1 MARKTTP
8 GVLYIHSRDCADH
21 DRCAKTCN
29 PSPTPW
35 QAWVFDSK
43 YVDPASGKRGKKIRQ
58 RFATHAA
65 AKGWRSDATRDVRHQ
80 RIRATDRAT
89 AQKTLREEVAEW
101 LEGAKAGQIL
111 NKREEPY
118 KPSVLRNY
126 ELSLRRRVL
135 PVLGDHRFAA
145 ITLADLLE
153 LKETLQGEGHA
164 GSTVRNSFVPLA
176 AIYRRARLQQRVTV
190 DPTTDLPLPTS
201 GSRNRAATPTEA
213 ETLLSALP
221 QPEVWAAAFYSGLR
235 LGELRALRVRNVDL
249 EAGTISVERSWD
261 IKEGE
266 ILPKTRSSVR
276 KVFLSDHLRSYLEP
290 LVEDRSPE
298 AFVFGSDLSPF
309 DPRAVSRKAER
320 LLDKLDKARAD
331 DEIPPVSRFTLHEA
345 RHSFST
351 WMDHAGVSPD
361 RANRY
366 MGHSSS
372 DAPSRYRHLLPA
384 QMTEDQKIF
393 DAYLSGAAS
402 GKVVAL
408 AAVS

>member
-1 MARKTTP
+1 MARKATP
-8 GVLYIHSRDCADH
+8 GVLYIHSRECGDH

-43 YVDPASGKRGKKIRQ
+43 HVHPATGKRGKKIRQ

-80 RIRATDRAT
+80 LIRATDRAT
-89 AQKTLREEVAEW
+89 TQRTLREEVAEW
-101 LEGAKAGQIL
+101 LKGAEAGEIL
-111 NKREEPY
+111 NKREEQY

-135 PVLGDHRFAA
+135 PVLGDRRFSE
-145 ITLADLLE
+145 ITLADLLA
-153 LKETLQGEGHA
+153 LKEKLQGEGHA

-201 GSRNRAATPTEA
+201 GTRDRAATPTEA
-213 ETLLSALP
+213 EALLAALP

-249 EAGTISVERSWD
+249 EAGKISVERSWD
-261 IKEGE
+261 IKAGE
-266 ILPKTRSSVR
+266 IMPKTKTSAR
-276 KVFLSDHLRSYLEP
+276 KVFLSDHLKPDLAP
-290 LVEDRSPE
+290 LVEDRDPE
-298 AFVFGSDLSPF
+298 EFVFGSDLSPF

-320 LLDKLDKARAD
+320 QLDKIDKARAD
-331 DEIPPVSRFTLHEA
+331 DELPPVTRYTLHEA

-351 WMDHAGVSPD
+351 WMDHSGISPD

-384 QMTEDQKIF
+384 QMSEDQKAF
-393 DAYLSGAAS
+393 DAYLSGAIA

-408 AAVS
+408 SAAG

>member
-1 MARKTTP
+1 MARKATP
-8 GVLYIHSRDCADH
+8 GVLYIHSRECDDH

-43 YVDPASGKRGKKIRQ
+43 YVDANGKRGKKIRQ

-65 AKGWRSDATRDVRHQ
+65 AKGWRADATRDVRHQ
-80 RIRATDRAT
+80 LIRATDRAT
-89 AQKTLREEVAEW
+89 TQRTLREEVSEW
-101 LEGAKAGQIL
+101 LAGAEAGEIL

-126 ELSLRRRVL
+126 ELSLRRRIL
-135 PVLGDHRFAA
+135 PVLGDHRFSE
-145 ITLADLLE
+145 ISLADLLA
-153 LKETLQGEGHA
+153 LKEKLQGEGHA

-201 GSRNRAATPTEA
+201 GTRDRAATPTEA
-213 ETLLSALP
+213 ETLLAALP
-221 QPEVWAAAFYSGLR
+221 AREVWAGAFYSGLR

-249 EAGTISVERSWD
+249 EAGTISVEHSWD

-266 ILPKTRSSVR
+266 ILPKTKSSAR
-276 KVFLSDHLRSYLEP
+276 KVFVSDHLKPYLEP
-290 LVEDRSPE
+290 LVEDREPD

-309 DPRAVSRKAER
+309 DPRAVARKAER
-320 LLDKLDKARAD
+320 ALDKIDKALAD
-331 DEIPPVSRFTLHEA
+331 HELPPLTRYTLHEA

-372 DAPSRYRHLLPA
+372 DAPSRYRHLLPT
-384 QMTEDQKIF
+384 QMGEDRKLF
-393 DAYLSGAAS
+393 DAYLSGAVA
-402 GKVVAL
+402 GKVVAIS
-408 AAVS
+408 AAG